1 MGHIYHVPHPPLQG
15 SESVGGGGCGGITT
29 SVAAHMNP

>member
-15 SESVGGGGCGGITT
+15 SERVGGGSGGITT